1 MGNGCERVMRTTMQ
15 NIKHFT
21 PYEPESPAFPGA
33 AYLKSEDGQDWYEC
47 QKHFADD
54 TLKFTYDDNGV
65 ITCITRDVSG
75 LWPVGLSVAE
85 VPDTTANR
93 RADISGWWGFD
104 GEKIVDL
111 MTTDK
116 AREQKT
122 REIDA
127 WRNKQESGSVTFT
140 WNNHSWDASKESQDR
155 LAPVLVVAKSGQLPD
170 GFFWTDAN
178 NEDVPVTIDD
188 LTAIDAGMTQAM
200 VVQGF
205 KIHERQRKMKKDI
218 SELTRVGDILDYPVG
233 WGDNN

>member
-1 MGNGCERVMRTTMQ
+1 MQ

-93 RADISGWWGFD
+93 RADISGRWGFD

>member
-1 MGNGCERVMRTTMQ
+1 MQ

-93 RADISGWWGFD
+93 RADISGRWGFD

-140 WNNHSWDASKESQDR
+140 WDNHSWDASKESQDR

>member
-1 MGNGCERVMRTTMQ
+1 MQ

-33 AYLKSEDGQDWYEC
+33 AYLKSEDGHDWYDC
-47 QKHFADD
+47 QKLYSPD
-54 TLKFTYDDNGV
+54 TLKFSYDPDGV

-85 VPDTTANR
+85 VPDTTENR
-93 RADISGWWGFD
+93 RADISGRWGFD

-116 AREQKT
+116 AREQKI

>member
-1 MGNGCERVMRTTMQ
+1 MQ

-33 AYLKSEDGQDWYEC
+33 AYLKSEDGHDWYDC
-47 QKHFADD
+47 QKLYSPD
-54 TLKFTYDDNGV
+54 TLKFSYDPDGV
-65 ITCITRDVSG
+65 ITCITRDASG

-85 VPDTTANR
+85 VPDTTENR
-93 RADISGWWGFD
+93 RADISGRWGFD

>member
-1 MGNGCERVMRTTMQ
+1 MQ

-33 AYLKSEDGQDWYEC
+33 AYLKSEDGHDWYDC
-47 QKHFADD
+47 QKLYSPD
-54 TLKFTYDDNGV
+54 TLKFSYDPDGV

-85 VPDTTANR
+85 VPDTTENR
-93 RADISGWWGFD
+93 RADISGRWGFD

-116 AREQKT
+116 AREQKI

-178 NEDVPVTIDD
+178 NEDVPVTVDD

>member
-1 MGNGCERVMRTTMQ
+1 
-15 NIKHFT
+15 
-21 PYEPESPAFPGA
+21 
-33 AYLKSEDGQDWYEC
+33 YLKSEDGQDWYEC

>member
-1 MGNGCERVMRTTMQ
+1 MQ

-47 QKHFADD
+47 QKHFAGD

-85 VPDTTANR
+85 VPDTTENR
-93 RADISGWWGFD
+93 RADISGRWGFD

-140 WNNHSWDASKESQDR
+140 WNNHSWDASKDSQDR

-178 NEDVPVTIDD
+178 NEDVPVTVDD

>member
-1 MGNGCERVMRTTMQ
+1 MQ

-93 RADISGWWGFD
+93 RADISGRWGFD

-178 NEDVPVTIDD
+178 NEDVPVTIAD

>member
-1 MGNGCERVMRTTMQ
+1 
-15 NIKHFT
+15 
-21 PYEPESPAFPGA
+21 
-33 AYLKSEDGQDWYEC
+33 WYEC